1 VETLPGDFFAGIAF
15 SAFFIYSDPRLR
27 GITSMKEN
35 NGREQPEGKFRTTD
49 AVTIS
54 LAHLAHDVYTSFLA
68 PILPLIVAKLDI
80 SLSMAGM
87 LSVIQKIP
95 SLFNPLVGII
105 ADNFKVRYFVIFA
118 PAITT
123 VSMSLIGLAPN
134 YLMLAILL
142 FITGISSTLFH
153 VPAPVM
159 IRHISGNKLGMGM
172 SFFMVGGELA
182 RTLGPL
188 IVVAAVTQWGLEGTY
203 RLIPF
208 GLAASAVL
216 FFKLR
221 KIDIREDFIKK
232 TGNVSY
238 THTWKKFSSTFLVL
252 GMIIFFRGAMK
263 SALTLYLSVYLTGK
277 GNSLWFSGIALSL
290 IQFAGV
296 IGTLTAGTLSD
307 RIGRR
312 TAMLVITISAPL
324 MMWLFL
330 HSQGIFTFPILVFTG
345 FFLMAPGP
353 VMLAI
358 VQELDTEHRAFVNGI
373 YMTLS
378 FALSSLM
385 LLLVGFLSDHLGM
398 DKTYLISSLTALLA
412 VPFVLML
419 PGKKLRKSGG

>member
-1 VETLPGDFFAGIAF
+1 MEDKKET
-15 SAFFIYSDPRLR
+15 SRQ
-27 GITSMKEN
+27 N
-35 NGREQPEGKFRTTD
+35 NQSKGFRTGD
-49 AVTIS
+49 VVSIS
-54 LAHLAHDVYTSFLA
+54 LAHLAHDIYTSFLA
-68 PILPLIVAKLDI
+68 PILPLIVAKLGI

-134 YLMLAILL
+134 YFMLAVLL

-153 VPAPVM
+153 VPSPVM
-159 IRHISGNKLGMGM
+159 IRHVSGNKLGMGM

-188 IVVAAVTQWGLEGTY
+188 IIVAAVTQWGLEGSY
-203 RLIPF
+203 KLIPF
-208 GLAASAVL
+208 GLTASAIL

-221 KIDIREDFIKK
+221 KIDLRENFHK
-232 TGNVSY
+232 TRTKVSY
-238 THTWKKFSSTFLVL
+238 ASTYKNFSSTFMIL
-252 GMIIFFRGAMK
+252 GLIIFFRGAMK
-263 SALTLYLSVYLTGK
+263 SALTLYLSVYLTSK
-277 GNSLWFSGIALSL
+277 GNSLWFSGIALSV

-307 RIGRR
+307 KVGRR
-312 TAMLVITISAPL
+312 TAMLVIAVASPL
-324 MMWLFL
+324 LMWVFL
-330 HSQGIFTFPILVFTG
+330 HSQGIYTFPILIVTG
-345 FFLMAPGP
+345 FFLVAPGP

-358 VQELDTEHRAFVNGI
+358 VQEIDTEHRAFVNGI
-373 YMTLS
+373 YMTIS

-385 LLLVGFLSDHLGM
+385 LLLVGFLSDHFGM
-398 DKTYLISSLTALLA
+398 DLTYQISSFTALLA
-412 VPFVLML
+412 IPFAMML
-419 PGKKLRKSGG
+419 PKKR

>member
-1 VETLPGDFFAGIAF
+1 MEDKKETSRQNNQSKGFHTGDVV
-15 SAFFIYSDPRLR
+15 S
-27 GITSMKEN
+27 
-35 NGREQPEGKFRTTD
+35 
-49 AVTIS
+49 IS
-54 LAHLAHDVYTSFLA
+54 LAHLAHDIYTSFLA
-68 PILPLIVAKLDI
+68 PILPLIVAKLGI

-134 YLMLAILL
+134 YFMLAVLL

-153 VPAPVM
+153 VPSPVM
-159 IRHISGNKLGMGM
+159 IRHVSGNKLGMGM

-188 IVVAAVTQWGLEGTY
+188 IIVAAVTQWGLEGSY
-203 RLIPF
+203 KLIPF
-208 GLAASAVL
+208 GLTASAIL

-221 KIDIREDFIKK
+221 KIDLREDFHK
-232 TGNVSY
+232 TRTKVSY
-238 THTWKKFSSTFLVL
+238 ASTYKQFSSTFLIL
-252 GMIIFFRGAMK
+252 GLIIFFRGAMK
-263 SALTLYLSVYLTGK
+263 SALTLYLSVYLTSK
-277 GNSLWFSGIALSL
+277 GNSLWFSGIALSV

-307 RIGRR
+307 KVGRR
-312 TAMLVITISAPL
+312 TAMLVIAVASPL
-324 MMWLFL
+324 LMWVFL
-330 HSQGIFTFPILVFTG
+330 HSQGIYTFPILIVTG
-345 FFLMAPGP
+345 FFLVAPGP

-358 VQELDTEHRAFVNGI
+358 VQEIDTEHRAFVNGI
-373 YMTLS
+373 YMTIS

-385 LLLVGFLSDHLGM
+385 LLLVGFLSDHFGM
-398 DKTYLISSLTALLA
+398 DLTYQISSFTALLA
-412 VPFVLML
+412 IPFAMML
-419 PGKKLRKSGG
+419 PKKKTG

>member
-1 VETLPGDFFAGIAF
+1 MEDKKET
-15 SAFFIYSDPRLR
+15 SRQ
-27 GITSMKEN
+27 N
-35 NGREQPEGKFRTTD
+35 NQSKGFRTGD
-49 AVTIS
+49 VVSIS
-54 LAHLAHDVYTSFLA
+54 LAHLAHDIYTSFLA
-68 PILPLIVAKLDI
+68 PILPLIVAKLGI

-134 YLMLAILL
+134 YFMLAVLL

-153 VPAPVM
+153 VPSPVM
-159 IRHISGNKLGMGM
+159 IRHVSGNKLGMGM

-188 IVVAAVTQWGLEGTY
+188 IIVAAVTQWGLEGSY
-203 RLIPF
+203 KLIPF
-208 GLAASAVL
+208 GLTASAIL

-221 KIDIREDFIKK
+221 KIDLREDFHK
-232 TGNVSY
+232 TRTKVSY
-238 THTWKKFSSTFLVL
+238 ASTYKQFSSTFLIL
-252 GMIIFFRGAMK
+252 GLIIFFRGAMK
-263 SALTLYLSVYLTGK
+263 SALTLYLSVYLTSK
-277 GNSLWFSGIALSL
+277 GNSLWFSGIALSV

-307 RIGRR
+307 KVGRR
-312 TAMLVITISAPL
+312 TAMLVIAVASPL
-324 MMWLFL
+324 LMWVFL
-330 HSQGIFTFPILVFTG
+330 HSQGIYTFPILIVTG
-345 FFLMAPGP
+345 FFLVAPGP

-358 VQELDTEHRAFVNGI
+358 VQEIDTEHRAFVNGI
-373 YMTLS
+373 YMTIS

-385 LLLVGFLSDHLGM
+385 LLLVGFLSDHFGM
-398 DKTYLISSLTALLA
+398 DLTYQISSFTALLA
-412 VPFVLML
+412 IPFAMML
-419 PGKKLRKSGG
+419 PKKKTG

>member
-1 VETLPGDFFAGIAF
+1 MEDKKET
-15 SAFFIYSDPRLR
+15 SRQ
-27 GITSMKEN
+27 N
-35 NGREQPEGKFRTTD
+35 NQSKGFRTGD
-49 AVTIS
+49 VVSIS
-54 LAHLAHDVYTSFLA
+54 LAHLAHDIYTSFLA
-68 PILPLIVAKLDI
+68 PILPLIVAKLGI

-134 YLMLAILL
+134 YFMLAVLL

-153 VPAPVM
+153 VPSPVM
-159 IRHISGNKLGMGM
+159 IRHVSGNKLGMGM

-188 IVVAAVTQWGLEGTY
+188 IIVAAVTQWGLEGSY
-203 RLIPF
+203 KLIPF
-208 GLAASAVL
+208 GLTASAIL

-221 KIDIREDFIKK
+221 KIDLREDFHK
-232 TGNVSY
+232 TRTKVSY
-238 THTWKKFSSTFLVL
+238 ASTYKNFSSTFMIL
-252 GMIIFFRGAMK
+252 GLIIFFRGAMK
-263 SALTLYLSVYLTGK
+263 SALTLYLSVYLTSK
-277 GNSLWFSGIALSL
+277 GNSLWFSGIALSV

-307 RIGRR
+307 KVGRR
-312 TAMLVITISAPL
+312 TAMLVIAVASPL
-324 MMWLFL
+324 LMWVFL
-330 HSQGIFTFPILVFTG
+330 HSQGIYTFPILIVTG
-345 FFLMAPGP
+345 FFLVAPGP

-358 VQELDTEHRAFVNGI
+358 VQEIDTEHRAFVNGI
-373 YMTLS
+373 YMTIS

-385 LLLVGFLSDHLGM
+385 LLLVGFLSDHFGM
-398 DKTYLISSLTALLA
+398 DLTYQISSFTALLA
-412 VPFVLML
+412 IPFALML
-419 PGKKLRKSGG
+419 PKKR

>member
-1 VETLPGDFFAGIAF
+1 MNSSTEQKKP
-15 SAFFIYSDPRLR
+15 
-27 GITSMKEN
+27 EN
-35 NGREQPEGKFRTTD
+35 RFRTAD
-49 AVTIS
+49 ALTIS
-54 LAHLAHDVYTSFLA
+54 LAHMAHDIYTSFLA
-68 PILPLIVAKLDI
+68 PILPLIIAKLGI

-95 SLFNPLVGII
+95 SLFNPLVGIM
-105 ADNFKVRYFVIFA
+105 ADNIKLRYFVIFA

-134 YLMLAILL
+134 FLMLAVLL

-153 VPAPVM
+153 VPSPVM

-188 IVVAAVTQWGLEGTY
+188 IIVAAVTQWGLEGTW

-208 GLAASAVL
+208 GLVSSAVL

-221 KIDIREDFIKK
+221 KIDIRDDFRKK
-232 TGNVSY
+232 RDSLSY
-238 THTWKKFSSTFLVL
+238 ARTWKKFSSTFLIL

-307 RIGRR
+307 RVGRR
-312 TAMLVITISAPL
+312 TSMLVITLAAPV

-330 HSQGIFTFPILVFTG
+330 HSRGIFTFPILIFTG

-385 LLLVGFLSDHLGM
+385 LLLVGFSSDHLGM
-398 DKTYLISSLTALLA
+398 DRTYLICSFTALLA
-412 VPFVLML
+412 VPFAMML
-419 PGKKLRKSGG
+419 PKKNRQTEVHRR